1 MDNLSLYQEMDEL
14 EASHWWFRGMRG
26 ITQTLLNPVIG
37 ARRDLRILDAGCGA
51 GGNLAMLQTWGR
63 VFAFDYARY
72 AVQYTSK
79 RLDGR
84 VAQADIQAIPYPDDY
99 FDLVCSFDV
108 LVVVPD
114 DQRAI
119 RELARITRPDGYVY
133 IRAAAM
139 PALSGSHDV
148 AWNVLRR
155 YTAQTLT
162 ERVRAAGLEPIRL
175 TYANSFLL
183 PLIYL
188 IRKLQSTQAGESDV
202 KPTAEPINTLLGAI
216 LSLER
221 AWIGAG
227 QRFPAGVSLIMVARK
242 PAHRT

>member
-26 ITQTLLNPVIG
+26 ITQTLLAPMIG
-37 ARRDLRILDAGCGA
+37 ARRDLQILDAGCGA
-51 GGNLAMLQTWGR
+51 GGNLAMLQAWGR
-63 VFAFDYARY
+63 VFAFDYAHY
-72 AVQYTSK
+72 AVQYTRK
-79 RLDGR
+79 HLAGR
-84 VAQADIQAIPYPDDY
+84 IAQADVQAIPYQAEQ

-119 RELARITRPDGYVY
+119 TELARITRPGGLVY

-139 PALSGSHDV
+139 PALSGAHDV
-148 AWNVLRR
+148 AWQVLRR
-155 YTAQTLT
+155 YTAQSLG
-162 ERVRAAGLEPIRL
+162 ERVRAAGLEPIRV
-175 TYANSFLL
+175 TYANSLLL

-188 IRKLQSTQAGESDV
+188 IRKLQSTKAGESDV
-202 KPTAEPINTLLGAI
+202 KPTSGPINGI
-216 LSLER
+216 LATILNLER
-221 AWIGAG
+221 AWIGSG